1 MRRKV
6 YTKEFKEG
14 AVALYHSKEG
24 TVREIADSLDIGRV
38 TLHRWVRQ
46 AEIGITDNIAVFP
59 GHGIPRD
66 IELAQLRK
74 EVASLRE
81 DNEILKKVTAFFVE
95 KAPK

>member
-1 MRRKV
+1 MRRKI
-6 YTKEFKEG
+6 YSKEFKESTI
-14 AVALYHSKEG
+14 ALYHSKEQ
-24 TVREIADSLDIGRV
+24 TVQELADSL
-38 TLHRWVRQ
+38 
-46 AEIGITDNIAVFP
+46 GISRGLVYKWLKESEKGIEDNIVVFP

-95 KAPK
+95 NPPK

>member
-1 MRRKV
+1 MRKKI

-14 AVALYHSKEG
+14 AVALFHSRDK
-24 TVREIADSLDIGRV
+24 TVREIADSLDIRPV

-46 AEIGITDNIAVFP
+46 VEKGLEDKVAIFP

-74 EVASLRE
+74 EVADLRE
-81 DNEILKKVTAFFVE
+81 SNEILKKVTAFFVE
-95 KAPK
+95 KTPK